1 MPTLWNSHPFV
12 PTRTSILP
20 QPVRNAAMTMIL
32 MLPTLYSSERWG
44 IPATSPWHA
53 ITDSAR
59 NLFLFLL
66 PPWRDRARDLAL
78 RSVRTWRQFPSQHW
92 ARFCIVPVLVANILS
107 PSPNPVKS
115 LDQLARVDTAGCVIA
130 SHILHQFRR
139 LLLEHGGMQHAP
151 SSVPLSVPEWLTRL
165 HDNALQA
172 IPTRFLP
179 EPVSPVRPQSPGAG
193 QPKSSLLHANRRQ

>member
-1 MPTLWNSHPFV
+1 
-12 PTRTSILP
+12 
-20 QPVRNAAMTMIL
+20 
-32 MLPTLYSSERWG
+32 MLPLCTVVRDGGSRPHPPG
-44 IPATSPWHA
+44 MPWC
-53 ITDSAR
+53 
-59 NLFLFLL
+59 
-66 PPWRDRARDLAL
+66 DRARDPAPCVACGHGDN
-78 RSVRTWRQFPSQHW
+78 SSQHW

-115 LDQLARVDTAGCVIA
+115 LDQLARVNTAGCVIA

-179 EPVSPVRPQSPGAG
+179 EPASPIRPQHAGANN
-193 QPKSSLLHANRRQ
+193 QTHPCPATYKLLPMKQLHFTQQHFLIWFAQR